1 MPANS
6 AERLA
11 LMLAAEDYENSLG
24 HSTVSIK
31 QSRAIAEAFEEHGF
45 DVLIAQ
51 NPTNAAARAKLREFS
66 TKVEGAEIAIV
77 ILVGHSAGSG
87 GRSFFLP
94 TNARI
99 RRATDLLS
107 RGIAVSSVAQIAA
120 RAKAGAVLF
129 LMTVADL
136 PASIASGASR
146 PSMPSKP
153 AENVVVAF
161 SSSGKVPVSRVSAV
175 TRQAALDLIETAHK
189 KPLTLR
195 ALVDAAAARGRGLV
209 VGVAPDLD
217 LSSPPNQ
224 EIEVSEAELSKEN
237 AELQAR
243 LEAEKEAR
251 RKAEREIV
259 SKEQLEQRRKA
270 DREARRQ
277 AEIAARQQ
285 AESRA
290 KKAEWRARQAEERE
304 HQALERMRRA
314 EERTRQTAL
323 PYLRGTT
330 RSNASQ
336 TKVIK
341 KTVLVPKDNAV
352 WTAGAIDLAKKLQTE
367 LKNRGCYLGRID
379 GKWGPV
385 SRGALRRFNSEID
398 GNMRSFEPTT
408 EALKQAQKAQGRI
421 CPIVCGAGRTRK
433 GNHCVRTVIRKTT
446 PKSKKRTNTSKKRPP
461 KRREE
466 TTGLAR
472 QCERFGNF
480 C

>member
-11 LMLAAEDYENSLG
+11 LMLAAEDYENNLG
-24 HSTVSIK
+24 HSTVSLK

-77 ILVGHSAGSG
+77 ILIGHSAGSG

-290 KKAEWRARQAEERE
+290 KKAEWRARQAEER
-304 HQALERMRRA
+304 ARIAKERARIA
-314 EERTRQTAL
+314 EEEARRTAAQSFSQPPNQFGLGARDVFEDATSQAADDESM
-323 PYLRGTT
+323 PSGPDI
-330 RSNASQ
+330 ASLQ
-336 TKVIK
+336 VVETLLGYVQR
-341 KTVLVPKDNAV
+341 KTIQKR
-352 WTAGAIDLAKKLQTE
+352 LQRMG
-367 LKNRGCYLGRID
+367 LYKGRID
-379 GKWGPV
+379 AIFGPLT
-385 SRGALRRFNSEID
+385 R
-398 GNMRSFEPTT
+398 
-408 EALKQAQKAQGRI
+408 QAIKDFQKAQGAEST
-421 CPIVCGAGRTRK
+421 GYL
-433 GNHCVRTVIRKTT
+433 T
-446 PKSKKRTNTSKKRPP
+446 PQQFQLLVDDGVTPAQIDGQT
-461 KRREE
+461 
-466 TTGLAR
+466 
-472 QCERFGNF
+472 
-480 C
+480 